1 MRNILFWLLF
11 LPLFSIAIAD
21 EGKLYGVNIHANNY
35 KLSDDKIL
43 ELIKQS
49 GFNSF
54 RQEFSWESLEKVKG
68 QYIIQNKNIIKDQVI
83 DKASAYGIKPILI
96 LDYGNSKY
104 DNGNY
109 PVTENSITGFVNYAR
124 WLASRYKGKVFI
136 YEIWNEWTLGTGMKN
151 KKSIPDE
158 GHYFE
163 LVKRTS
169 MALKEIDPNIK
180 VIAGSFNPT
189 SGKGRILKYKDID
202 WFMKLVQLG
211 ILNYIDGVSIH
222 PYSFLNSN
230 LKLRTP
236 EDNYSNIVLL
246 EKKIKETAK
255 SDKEIPIYI
264 TEMGVSNFSGNGGVS
279 EEVSAD
285 FIVKYT
291 ALISTLSYVK
301 GIWWYDLV
309 DDGDNKNDKEHNFG
323 FYKKDLSKKKVVNEF
338 RRLINS
344 NSVDKMTY
352 CNVDISQ
359 KRVEFIVKDIDNNS
373 RCSQLEWERIPLQ
386 QYNRLYRDFE
396 KCDGCNKISI
406 DRN

>member
-1 MRNILFWLLF
+1 
-11 LPLFSIAIAD
+11 
-21 EGKLYGVNIHANNY
+21 
-35 KLSDDKIL
+35 
-43 ELIKQS
+43 
-49 GFNSF
+49 
-54 RQEFSWESLEKVKG
+54 
-68 QYIIQNKNIIKDQVI
+68 
-83 DKASAYGIKPILI
+83 
-96 LDYGNSKY
+96 
-104 DNGNY
+104 
-109 PVTENSITGFVNYAR
+109 
-124 WLASRYKGKVFI
+124 
-136 YEIWNEWTLGTGMKN
+136 
-151 KKSIPDE
+151 
-158 GHYFE
+158 
-163 LVKRTS
+163 
-169 MALKEIDPNIK
+169 ALKEIDPNIK

-291 ALISTLSYVK
+291 ALISTLPYVK

-323 FYKKDLSKKKVVNEF
+323 FYKKDL
-338 RRLINS
+338 
-344 NSVDKMTY
+344 
-352 CNVDISQ
+352 
-359 KRVEFIVKDIDNNS
+359 
-373 RCSQLEWERIPLQ
+373 
-386 QYNRLYRDFE
+386 
-396 KCDGCNKISI
+396 
-406 DRN
+406 